1 MNKVETLLNM
11 LFLSPS
17 QSYTN
22 PRYEKETMLEHLSE
36 NLGQSFGVPIETLEK
51 LLPNFFNK
59 VAGCEE
65 SNLESLLDDLDF
77 WMEEHKYVQTEYE
90 ENRYDLVFDKML
102 WSVFDEIDEIVNR
115 CEISIL

>member
-22 PRYEKETMLEHLSE
+22 PRYEKEIMLEHLSE
-36 NLGQSFGVPIETLEK
+36 NLGESYGVSIKNLEK
-51 LLPNFFNK
+51 LLPTFFNE
-59 VAGCEE
+59 VARCEE
-65 SNLESLLDDLDF
+65 SNIENLLDDLDF
-77 WMEEHKYVQTEYE
+77 WMEEYKYVQTEYQ
-90 ENRYDLVFDKML
+90 ENKYDLVFDKML
-102 WSVFDEIDEIVNR
+102 WSVFDEIGEIVNR